1 MSETMKD
8 AIQAAIREAIATVL
22 SYGND
27 EWRPEDT
34 AGIILDESGR
44 FATVATFG
52 SDHGVARLTED
63 GVLVVFDAEPYDD
76 DDMVGSVLVTEDAG
90 DGSPMLMWDYL
101 DADALR
107 AERER
112 A

>member
-8 AIQAAIREAIATVL
+8 AIQAAIREALGVVFAEGGCWTA
-22 SYGND
+22 
-27 EWRPEDT
+27 EDT
-34 AGIILDESGR
+34 AAIILDESGR

-107 AERER
+107 AEREQ